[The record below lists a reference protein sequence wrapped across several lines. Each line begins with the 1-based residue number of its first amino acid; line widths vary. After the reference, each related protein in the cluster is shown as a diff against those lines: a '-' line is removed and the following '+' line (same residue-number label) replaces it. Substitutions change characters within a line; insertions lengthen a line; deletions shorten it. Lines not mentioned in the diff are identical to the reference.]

1 VVEDVRVASIQ
12 AISYQ
17 ASKLGGRWSE
27 LDLSRCRVMHATRLS
42 CSASFSHADSMLVQ
56 DEEALIQQHCHFHK
70 VAV

>member
-1 VVEDVRVASIQ
+1 MAEDVRVASIH

-27 LDLSRCRVMHATRLS
+27 HDLSRCRVMHTTRLS

-56 DEEALIQQHCHFHK
+56 DEEAPIQQYCHYHK